1 MSSDSE
7 SESGFHEMR
16 QPSVE
21 KVVVHMGVGTGG
33 RELAN
38 AEEILGEVAGQEPV
52 RTQSKRA
59 SQDFG
64 VRRGEPV
71 GAKVTLRGAVAEE
84 FLETALPL
92 TDLSSTQFDEYGNFS
107 FGVAEHTEFPSQEYD
122 PNIGIYGLDVTV
134 NLVRPG
140 YRVRKRDKAASSIP
154 SRHKLTPE
162 DAIAFVEREFGV
174 DVEVTEE

>member
-1 MSSDSE
+1 MSSDSDA
-7 SESGFHEMR
+7 SFHEMR
-16 QPSVE
+16 RPSVE

-33 RELAN
+33 RELAD
-38 AEEILGEVAGQEPV
+38 AEDILAEVAGQQPV

-71 GAKVTLRGAVAEE
+71 GAKVTLRGEAASE
-84 FLETALPL
+84 FLATALPL
-92 TDLSSTQFDEYGNFS
+92 TDLSTTQFDEYGNFS

-154 SRHKLTPE
+154 SRHMLTPE
-162 DAIAFVEREFGV
+162 DAIAFVESEFGV
-174 DVEVTEE
+174 DVAEVDE